1 MPYLNVTKGSWDKVG
16 STFTVKDNAEAPF
29 TSLAGKSVVNIAMMP
44 VQQGP
49 WVYNTKALSKDDQ
62 KKIASHQG
70 SAVNLLKG
78 DADVAAFDDADL
90 MPYLNVTKGSW
101 DKVGSTFTVKDNAEA
116 PFTSLAGKS

>member
-62 KKIASHQG
+62 KKIATEFTSKSFAQNKKIF
-70 SAVNLLKG
+70 SEPNAKTPMMFPKKSEKSKLV
-78 DADVAAFDDADL
+78 
-90 MPYLNVTKGSW
+90 NVT
-101 DKVGSTFTVKDNAEA
+101 DKWYAPTHKLVGY
-116 PFTSLAGKS
+116 